1 MENNAYTKYKA
12 LIKISLKNKLAW
24 GWESILNSLILMLY
38 AVISIVVWIAVYSFT
53 GVKDIRGIT
62 LTSTIVYFAVISAMM
77 PFTGSSDIAYQMED
91 DIKDGSIGSSLI
103 RPMPYYLKILLEDL
117 SDGSLNLF
125 VTVPVI
131 ALVIVLGELSP
142 SLGAYAM
149 FILYFVFAYVII
161 TLIGFIV
168 GSLALY
174 LTDVYGIRISINWII
189 TIFGGGILPLAFFP
203 QYIERILL
211 LTPFPF
217 LAFVPSA
224 TLTGMIS
231 LGESQELMIT
241 AIAWIAILT
250 GISWILWRRM
260 KLRINAVGV

>member
-1 MENNAYTKYKA
+1 MQNNTYRKYRA
-12 LIKISLKNKLAW
+12 LIKISFKNKLAW
-24 GWESILNSLILMLY
+24 GWESILDSLILMLY
-38 AVISIVVWIAVYSFT
+38 AVISIVVWIAVYNFT

-62 LTSTIVYFAVISAMM
+62 LTSTIVYFAVISAIM
-77 PFTGSSDIAYQMED
+77 PFIGTSDITYQMSD

-103 RPMPYYLKILLEDL
+103 RPMPYYLKLLLEDM
-117 SDGSLNLF
+117 SQGIMNLF
-125 VTVPVI
+125 VTIPVI
-131 ALVIVLGELSP
+131 GIVIVLGGLSP
-142 SLGAYAM
+142 SLGAYTM
-149 FILYFVFAYVII
+149 FILYFVIAYAIT
-161 TLIGFIV
+161 TLIGFII

-174 LTDVYGIRISINWII
+174 LTDVYGIRISINWIM
-189 TIFGGGILPLAFFP
+189 TIFGGGLLPLAFFP
-203 QYIERILL
+203 QYIEKILL

-231 LGESQELMIT
+231 LGESQGLLIT
-241 AIAWIAILT
+241 AIAWIIVLL